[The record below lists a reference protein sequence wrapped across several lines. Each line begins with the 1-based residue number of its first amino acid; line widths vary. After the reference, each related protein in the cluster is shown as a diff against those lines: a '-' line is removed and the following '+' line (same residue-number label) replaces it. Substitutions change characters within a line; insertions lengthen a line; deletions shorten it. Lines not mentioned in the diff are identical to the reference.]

1 MTRFL
6 LLFLPLLLLQFSVS
20 AQGIHIKAATG
31 PIVIDGVMDEDDW
44 KRAEVAK
51 DFMQF
56 FPFDTAYASAQTEVR
71 LTYDDKNLYV
81 FAIMYNGSNSYVTPS
96 LRRDFRGEANDGFTF
111 VIDTYK
117 DKTNAF
123 FFGVNPYGVQREG
136 LIFNGGVSNA
146 DFSMDW
152 DNKWFSEAIIHDG
165 YWTLEMAIPFKSL
178 RYKEGQTQWNVNF
191 YRLNSYNAERSTWTP
206 IPRNFLIFSPA
217 FTQTLHWDRP
227 LENPG
232 SNISLIPFI
241 AGNSS
246 RNYEAGTPSNNGIDF
261 GGDAKIAV
269 GPALNLDLTI
279 NPDFSQ
285 VEVDQQVTNLDR
297 FEIFFPER
305 RQFFLENADLFA
317 NFGFEG
323 TRPFFSRRIGV
334 ARDSSTG
341 QNIQNPI
348 YFGAR
353 LSGKIDN
360 NWRVGI
366 MNMQAGKIE
375 NIGLPSTNYS
385 IAALQRKVFTRSNI
399 SFLFIN
405 KQAFKDSIN
414 GEFTTSPDKFNRLAG
429 LDYNLSSKDNKWNG
443 KVFYHRSFQNNR
455 VDSAYAAGAQLIYS
469 TLRWEFNSLIQNT
482 GAGYNPEVG
491 FVRRTDVIRYS
502 QNLWSN
508 NYPNSSWLQ
517 NHGPGIS
524 YDVTRNEQYG
534 LLDYDLNLMYRARL
548 KNNAFFQAMLRRE
561 YVYLFAPFDPT
572 NTGGVQ
578 LAADTDYTYD
588 MFLFILNSDA
598 RKKFFFNVF
607 SRFGTYFNGSRTNIR
622 AESSYRFQPYGV
634 FSLLVDYNRI
644 TLPQPYASA
653 DLILIGPRIDLT
665 FTRNV
670 FWTTF
675 VQYNNQINNLNINS
689 RFQWRFK
696 PVSDLFIVYTDNYF
710 PDTWI
715 VKSRAIVMKLTYW
728 INL

>member
-6 LLFLPLLLLQFSVS
+6 IAFISLFLLSFSAI
-20 AQGIHIKAATG
+20 AQGIHIKEATG

-44 KRAEVAK
+44 QRAEVAK
-51 DFMQF
+51 NFKQY
-56 FPFDTAYASAQTEVR
+56 FPFDSSLAVAQTEVR

-96 LRRDFRGEANDGFTF
+96 LRRDFRGEANDGFTL
-111 VIDTYK
+111 VLDTYL

-123 FFGVNPYGVQREG
+123 FFGVNPFGVQREG
-136 LIFNGGVSNA
+136 LIFNGGITNT
-146 DFSMDW
+146 DFSLDW

-165 YWTLEMAIPFKSL
+165 YWTMEMAIPFKTL

-191 YRLNSYNAERSTWTP
+191 YRINSYNAERSTWTP

-217 FTQTLHWDRP
+217 FTQTLKWDKP
-227 LENPG
+227 LQKPS
-232 SNISLIPFI
+232 SNISVIPFT
-241 AGNSS
+241 AGNWSK
-246 RNYEAGTPSNNGIDF
+246 NYEAGTASNSGIDF
-261 GGDAKIAV
+261 GGDAKIAL

-360 NWRVGI
+360 NWRVGL

-385 IAALQRKVFTRSNI
+385 IAALQRKVFTRSNV

-405 KQAFKDSIN
+405 KQAFQDSIN
-414 GEFTTSPDKFNRLAG
+414 GEFTVSPNKFNRMAG
-429 LDYNLSSKDNKWNG
+429 VDYNLSSKDNKWNG
-443 KVFYHRSFQNNR
+443 KVFYHRSFKNDK
-455 VDSAYAAGAQLIYS
+455 VDSAYAAGAQLIYG
-469 TLRWEFNSLIQNT
+469 TLRWEFNSLVQST

-491 FVRRTDVIRYS
+491 FVRRTDITRFNQS
-502 QNLWSN
+502 LWSN

-517 NHGPGIS
+517 NHGPGVA
-524 YDVTRNEQYG
+524 YDLTRNAQYG
-534 LLDYDLNLMYRARL
+534 LLDYDVNLMYRMRL
-548 KNNAFFQAMLRRE
+548 KNNTFFQTMLRRE

-572 NTGGVQ
+572 NTGSEQ
-578 LAADTDYTYD
+578 LEADTDYTYD
-588 MFLFILNSDA
+588 MIIFILNSDA
-598 RKKFFFNVF
+598 RRKLFYNVY
-607 SRFGTYFNGSRTNIR
+607 SRFGTYFNGNRTNIQ
-622 AESSYRFQPYGV
+622 AESSYRFQPYGI

-644 TLPQPYASA
+644 NLPQPYASA
-653 DLILIGPRIDLT
+653 DLLLIGPRIDLT

-710 PDTWI
+710 PDTWMA
-715 VKSRAIVMKLTYW
+715 KSRAVVMKLTYW

>member
-20 AQGIHIKAATG
+20 AQGIHIKAATE

-178 RYKEGQTQWNVNF
+178 RYKEGQQQWNINF
-191 YRLNSYNAERSTWTP
+191 YRINSYNAERSTWTP
-206 IPRNFLIFSPA
+206 IPRNFTIFSPA

-232 SNISLIPFI
+232 SNISLIPFT
-241 AGNSS
+241 AANSS

-317 NFGFEG
+317 NFGFQG

-414 GEFTTSPDKFNRLAG
+414 GDFTSSPDKFNRLAG

-455 VDSAYAAGAQLIYS
+455 VDSAYAAGAQLNYS

-491 FVRRTDVIRYS
+491 FVRRKDLVRVS
-502 QNLWSN
+502 QTLQHTFYPRSN
-508 NYPNSSWLQ
+508 IFQS
-517 NHGPGIS
+517 HGPGID
-524 YDVTRNEQYG
+524 YDVIGNEKFG
-534 LLDYDLNLMYRARL
+534 VTDYDINFLYRIRF
-548 KNNAFFQAMLRRE
+548 KNNATFQTRLRKE
-561 YVYLFAPFDPT
+561 YVYLFFPFDPT
-572 NTGGVQ
+572 NTGG
-578 LAADTDYTYD
+578 LRLPEGSDYTYN
-588 MFLFILNSDA
+588 MFIASFNSDA
-598 RKKFFFNVF
+598 RKKIFFNVF
-607 SRFGTYFNGSRTNIR
+607 TRLGSYFNGSRNNIGI
-622 AESSYRFQPYGV
+622 ETSYRYQPYGV
-634 FSLLVDYNRI
+634 FSLSINYNQI
-644 TLPQPYASA
+644 KLPEPYASA
-653 DLILIGPRIDLT
+653 NLLLIGPRIDIT

-675 VQYNNQINNLNINS
+675 IQYNNQINNININS

-696 PVSDLFIVYTDNYF
+696 PVSDLFIVYTDNYIA
-710 PDTWI
+710 DTWI
-715 VKSRAIVMKLTYW
+715 AKSRAIVMKLTYW